1 LWLKIPS
8 NRLRRRTIE
17 YIMEAVTT
25 ERPRLRMDEESII
38 RRCQEGDL
46 MAYHAIYERYKQP
59 LLRTALRI
67 LGQKQDAEDA
77 VQDAFLKLYRSINNY
92 KRGSK
97 FSTYLFR
104 ILLNSCF
111 DILRK
116 RGRAVFK
123 DTETEDLPYY
133 PAHESYFNIEHAIEA
148 LPQQMRICFVLFAV
162 EEFGQEEIAQIL
174 NKSLGTVKA
183 TVHRAKARLR
193 SLLSDSRMEVKA

>member
-1 LWLKIPS
+1 
-8 NRLRRRTIE
+8 
-17 YIMEAVTT
+17 
-25 ERPRLRMDEESII
+25 MDEESII

-46 MAYHAIYERYKQP
+46 MAYRAIYERYEQP
-59 LLRTALRI
+59 LLRTALRV
-67 LGQKQDAEDA
+67 LSQKQDAEDA
-77 VQDAFLKLYRSINNY
+77 VQEAFLKLHRSINNY
-92 KRGSK
+92 KKGSK

-116 RGRAVFK
+116 RNRAGFN
-123 DTETEDLPYY
+123 TREIEDLPYY
-133 PAHESYFNIEHAIEA
+133 PSHESYFNIERAIEA
-148 LPQQMRICFVLFAV
+148 LPQQMRICFILFAV

-193 SLLSDSRMEVKA
+193 SLLSDSGMEVKA

>member
-1 LWLKIPS
+1 
-8 NRLRRRTIE
+8 
-17 YIMEAVTT
+17 
-25 ERPRLRMDEESII
+25 MDEQSII
-38 RRCQEGDL
+38 QQCQEGDL
-46 MAYHAIYERYKQP
+46 MAYRAIYERYEQP

-67 LGQKQDAEDA
+67 LCRKQDAEDA
-77 VQDAFLKLYRSINNY
+77 VQEAFMKLFRSINNF

-116 RGRAVFK
+116 RKRAEFK
-123 DTETEDLPYY
+123 DVETEDLPYY
-133 PAHESYFNIEHAIEA
+133 PRHESSFNIERAIDE
-148 LPQQMRICFVLFAV
+148 LPQEMRICFVLFAV

-174 NKSLGTVKA
+174 NKSLGTVKS

>member
-1 LWLKIPS
+1 
-8 NRLRRRTIE
+8 
-17 YIMEAVTT
+17 MEAVSK
-25 ERPRLRMDEESII
+25 ERPWPRMDEESII

-46 MAYHAIYERYKQP
+46 MAYRAIYERYEQP

-77 VQDAFLKLYRSINNY
+77 VQEAFLKLYRSINSY
-92 KRGSK
+92 KKGSK

-116 RGRAVFK
+116 RKRAGFNIG
-123 DTETEDLPYY
+123 EIEALPYY
-133 PAHESYFNIEHAIEA
+133 PGHESYFNIERAIEM
-148 LPQQMRICFVLFAV
+148 LPQQMRTCFILFAV

>member
-1 LWLKIPS
+1 
-8 NRLRRRTIE
+8 
-17 YIMEAVTT
+17 
-25 ERPRLRMDEESII
+25 MDEESII
-38 RRCQEGDL
+38 QRCQEGDL
-46 MAYHAIYERYKQP
+46 MAYRVIYERYEQP

-77 VQDAFLKLYRSINNY
+77 AQEAFLKIFRGINNY
-92 KRGSK
+92 RRGSK

-116 RGRAVFK
+116 RGRAEFK
-123 DTETEDLPYY
+123 DMETEDLPFY
-133 PAHESYFNIEHAIEA
+133 PRHESSFNIERAIDS

-162 EEFGQEEIAQIL
+162 EEFELEEIAQVL

-183 TVHRAKARLR
+183 AVHRAKAKLR
-193 SLLSDSRMEVKA
+193 FLLSDSGMEVKA

>member
-1 LWLKIPS
+1 
-8 NRLRRRTIE
+8 
-17 YIMEAVTT
+17 MEAVTP
-25 ERPRLRMDEESII
+25 ERPWLRMDEESII
-38 RRCQEGDL
+38 RRCQEGNL
-46 MAYHAIYERYKQP
+46 MAYRAIYERYEQP

-77 VQDAFLKLYRSINNY
+77 VQEAFLKLCRSVNNY

-123 DTETEDLPYY
+123 DMETGDLPYY
-133 PAHESYFNIEHAIEA
+133 PGHESRFNIERAIEA
-148 LPQQMRICFVLFAV
+148 LPQQMRICFILFAV
-162 EEFGQEEIAQIL
+162 EEFSQEEIAQIL

-183 TVHRAKARLR
+183 TVHRAKTRLR